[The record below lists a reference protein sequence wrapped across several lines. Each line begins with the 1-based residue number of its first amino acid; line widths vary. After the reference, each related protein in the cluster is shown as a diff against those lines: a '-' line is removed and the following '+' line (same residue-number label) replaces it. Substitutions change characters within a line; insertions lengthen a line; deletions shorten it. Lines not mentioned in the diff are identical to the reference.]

1 MIALKTKAEP
11 FVVLY
16 GIDWKQYEAILAAL
30 EGHHLRH
37 SYDRGT
43 LEMKS
48 LLAGV
53 SWEAYQAFLDALGD
67 HSIRHSYDRGILELM
82 SPRKDHDWVKKLIGR
97 FIETL
102 SLELN
107 IPIQSIG
114 STTLG
119 KQLVERGFE
128 PDESYYVTNE
138 PVVRDKKTYDPRR
151 DPPPDLIVEVD
162 VTYSSVKRM
171 PLFASLGVPEVWRH
185 DGQSLA
191 FYRLGKRG
199 KYRKINRSRELPIV
213 TPRDISKFLNR
224 AGSIDETSLV
234 RSFLD
239 WVRKQA
245 DR

>member
-1 MIALKTKAEP
+1 MIKLKSKAEP

-48 LLAGV
+48 LITGV
-53 SWEAYQAFLDALGD
+53 SWKAYEAFLDALGD
-67 HSIRHSYDRGILELM
+67 RSLRHSYDRGILELM

-97 FIETL
+97 FIEAM

-107 IPIQSIG
+107 VPIQSVG
-114 STTLG
+114 SMTLR
-119 KQLVERGFE
+119 KQLAKRGFE

-138 PVVRDKKTYDPRR
+138 PLVRDKKTFDPKR

-162 VTYSSVKRM
+162 VTSSCVERM
-171 PLFASLGVPEVWRH
+171 PLFASMGVPEIWRH
-185 DGQSLA
+185 DGHALG
-191 FYRLGKRG
+191 FHRLGKG
-199 KYRKINRSRELPIV
+199 GAYRKISRSRELQLV

-224 AGSIDETSLV
+224 AGRIDETSLV
-234 RSFLD
+234 RSFVE

-245 DR
+245 SK

>member
-1 MIALKTKAEP
+1 
-11 FVVLY
+11 
-16 GIDWKQYEAILAAL
+16 
-30 EGHHLRH
+30 
-37 SYDRGT
+37 
-43 LEMKS
+43 
-48 LLAGV
+48 
-53 SWEAYQAFLDALGD
+53 
-67 HSIRHSYDRGILELM
+67 
-82 SPRKDHDWVKKLIGR
+82 LIGR

-162 VTYSSVKRM
+162 VTYSLVKRM

-245 DR
+245 NR